1 MAFTTYS
8 GPIRSGTIKEGANR
22 NCGVAVLA
30 QTKSVLYT
38 DTASGSPAFKIP
50 AGSQIT
56 RMQFN
61 TTTTFTAATTVTV
74 NVGGTPVTG
83 ALTVTTGGLY
93 AFVPVNSQAVGR
105 LVSVGTSDATVTYD
119 ISVGASSAGAGTLIV
134 EYIQRAADGSINPV
148 SV

>member
-1 MAFTTYS
+1 MSFSTFS
-8 GPIRSGTIKEGANR
+8 GPLRSGTVREGATR

-30 QTKSVLYT
+30 QTKVVNFN
-38 DTASGSPAFKIP
+38 DAATANAAFRIP

-56 RMQFN
+56 RISFN

-74 NVGGTPVTG
+74 NVGGTAVTA

-93 AFVPVNSQAVGR
+93 VATNVNSQAVGR
-105 LVSVGTSDATVTYD
+105 L
-119 ISVGASSAGAGTLIV
+119 ISVGASDAVVTYDLSAGASSAGQGTLIV
-134 EYIQRAADGSINPV
+134 EYIQRQPDGSINPV